1 MQQRVSRLPWSAGL
15 LNAFRIAGPAFA
27 VSIGYV
33 DPGNWATDLAAGQW
47 GLALLWV
54 VVLAGAIAV
63 IVQMLTVR
71 LAFAT
76 GESFAQTIARSW
88 PRARLIFFLI
98 AQFSAIATDLA
109 EFTGIVVGLK
119 LLFSLS
125 TIPAALIAV
134 VIVLS
139 LLTLGNSGLRRLE
152 LALMGFI
159 SAIALGYMYELTK
172 FHPNAMEMVKGAL
185 LPTLPQPAAIAVAI
199 GIVGATV
206 MPHNLFL
213 HSTFINARMEKP
225 TWNDGKSGL
234 RWFTNETVVA
244 LTIAT
249 LVNAA
254 ILVVGAVL
262 GGANGSIETAYRT
275 IAPIAGGAAA
285 VVFGGALLISGIAA
299 STTATIAGDSIARDL
314 APIQIARWARRVFT
328 LAPAA
333 ALVVFGV
340 DPTALLIWSQVA
352 LALALP
358 FAAVPLVML
367 CTRHHIMGRYKL
379 PPWLLF
385 AATAATAL
393 CLIFDA
399 ALLLQPLF

>member
-1 MQQRVSRLPWSAGL
+1 MS
-15 LNAFRIAGPAFA
+15 AFRIAGPAFA
-27 VSIGYV
+27 VSIGYI

-47 GLALLWV
+47 RLALLWV
-54 VVLAGAIAV
+54 VVLAGAMAV

-71 LAFAT
+71 LTFAT
-76 GESFAQTIARSW
+76 GESFAETIARTW
-88 PRARLIFFLI
+88 PRARMMFFLV
-98 AQFSAIATDLA
+98 AQFSAISTDVA

-119 LLFSLS
+119 LLFSLG

-134 VIVLS
+134 VIVFS
-139 LLTLGNSGLRRLE
+139 LLTLGNGGLRRLE
-152 LALMGFI
+152 LALMGFLGV
-159 SAIALGYMYELTK
+159 IALGYVYELTK
-172 FHPNAMEMVKGAL
+172 FHPNALEVMKGAL
-185 LPTLPQPAAIAVAI
+185 IPTIPQPAAIAVAI
-199 GIVGATV
+199 GIIGATV

-213 HSTFINARMEKP
+213 HSTFIKGRLEKP
-225 TWNDGKSGL
+225 TWNDGTSAM
-234 RWFTNETVVA
+234 RSFSSETVIA

-249 LVNAA
+249 LVNGA
-254 ILVVGAVL
+254 ILIVGAVL
-262 GGANGSIETAYRT
+262 GGVNGSIEKAYYT

-285 VVFGGALLISGIAA
+285 AVFGGALLVSGIAA

-314 APIQIARWARRVFT
+314 APIRIPRRARRVLT

-333 ALVVFGV
+333 TLVILGA
-340 DPTALLIWSQVA
+340 DPTALLIWSQIA

-358 FAAVPLVML
+358 FAVVPLVVL
-367 CTRHHIMGRYKL
+367 CTRHHIMGRYKM

-399 ALLLQPLF
+399 VLLLQPLF